1 MKRVLSLILSVC
13 MCITCL
19 AVMPMGAAAE
29 DTAETTVR
37 YFLDM
42 SGMQA
47 SYADTAGTGSV
58 MTTVQEKVQQTN
70 ENGPVVDENGDPVY
84 DTVSKTVAGAF
95 LNKET
100 TVPAHEEE
108 DSEGNVI
115 NVPEKVSSEP
125 CAFEESLANYTFAV
139 ESDGVISEVK
149 EDGSFDILK
158 SGIAK
163 ITATYK
169 NGDITA
175 TASCFITV
183 AETGR
188 LYARVNNAGSGA
200 DPYYGSARAVTVP
213 GRNTYNHIYAYGNVL
228 GEKVNNIF
236 QITMPKTY
244 VISEWD
250 YDGGIGK
257 GFGSMLERELTGYG
271 INLNV
276 SASAGDEYYWTRS
289 FLENSR
295 GNATGKARITETNVK
310 RTQGWH
316 QLTTVIEPGT
326 EKDDARTAHVT
337 LYIDG
342 QVVLSYE
349 NEISETAT
357 AEYKVQN
364 LTSGKY
370 VTGVCIARCE
380 TSSAAVKAVYPAADA
395 TDVPVYSD
403 FGIAFNGTVADGYAD
418 SISVAKADGTTVSFE
433 ASLNVNQNKVK
444 LNMGKLEP
452 QTKYTVTVTNLPVRY
467 KKLSY
472 TYDNKSKKWTQS
484 SETLTENV
492 SGTYSFTTGEEKTD
506 KLGTAL
512 KAMTEQKYSL
522 DYMRYADFTQNNENP
537 AELDKVLNDRHI
549 KINYPG
555 KVTAATAAENG
566 VVTKIK
572 DGVLSVDFAADAK
585 KGGTVRFYDLDSLK
599 NFTSSDVVVASYK
612 YRVRGDLSAVGKGN
626 LRGLASIEHL
636 YPVTAGNGTT
646 QICYKNAGEISGAD
660 LIEFQY
666 DTVNKFNGM
675 LKKDYGNG
683 VQNRTAVVKPADL
696 DGEKWIEIT
705 YVVEYNDGD
714 LGSTDRKIKKVTC
727 FGPSGTF
734 VWDSER
740 AGAKIGSVSL
750 RALNHNLFVNS
761 NVNAAVGFDF
771 KDFAVYG
778 FERPVPSTLSLN
790 VTDADG
796 AAVNPDSV
804 SGAVKLSFSAAMGE
818 AMTADVILAVKEKD
832 SNKLVG
838 CMVNNNVEFNAAEA
852 KTVEETFNL
861 GTEPGAY
868 SFEAYVWNSVTGL
881 VPQYPVTVYTY
892 TAPAN

>member
-29 DTAETTVR
+29 DTAPVTTVR

-42 SGMQA
+42 SGMKA
-47 SYADTAGTGSV
+47 SYTDTAGTGSV
-58 MTTVQEKVQQTN
+58 TTTVQEKVQQTN

-84 DTVSKTVAGAF
+84 DTVSKTVVGAF

-108 DSEGNVI
+108 DSEGNVTI
-115 NVPEKVSSEP
+115 VPEKVSSEP
-125 CAFEESLANYTFAV
+125 CAFEESLANYTFTV
-139 ESDGVISEVK
+139 ESDGVISDVK

-163 ITATYK
+163 ITANYK

-183 AETGR
+183 AETNR
-188 LYARVNNAGSGA
+188 LYAKVNNAGQGA
-200 DPYYGSARAVTVP
+200 DPYYGSARTVTVP
-213 GRNTYNHIYAYGNVL
+213 GNNTYNALNSFGWVL
-228 GEKVNNIF
+228 GEKTNNIYS
-236 QITMPKTY
+236 ITMPKTY

-250 YDGGIGK
+250 YDNGIGK
-257 GFGSMLERELTGYG
+257 GFTSMLERELTGNG
-271 INLNV
+271 INLTV
-276 SASAGDEYYWTRS
+276 TASTDDEYYWTRS

-295 GNATGKARITETNVK
+295 STVATGKARYTETNVK
-310 RTQGWH
+310 RSQGWH
-316 QLTTVIEPGT
+316 QVTAVIEPGT

-342 QVVLSYE
+342 QEVLSYE
-349 NEISETAT
+349 NVISETAIGS
-357 AEYKVQN
+357 EYKVQN
-364 LTSGKY
+364 LTSGRH

-380 TSSAAVKAVYPAADA
+380 TSSAAVKAAYPTADA

-403 FGIAFNGTVADGYAD
+403 FGIAFNGTVTDGYAD
-418 SISVAKADGTTVSFE
+418 SISVAKADGTAVSFE
-433 ASLNVNQNKVK
+433 ASLNVNKNKVK
-444 LNMGKLEP
+444 LNMGKLDP
-452 QTKYTVTVTNLPVRY
+452 QTKYTVTVTNLPVQY
-467 KKLSY
+467 KKLTY
-472 TYDNKSKKWTQS
+472 TYDSKSKKYIQS

-512 KAMTEQKYSL
+512 KAMTEQKYSM

-537 AELDKVLNDRHI
+537 AELDKALNDRHI

-572 DGVLSVDFAADAK
+572 DGVLSVDFAANAK
-585 KGGTVRFYDLDSLK
+585 KGGTIGFYDLDSFK
-599 NFTSSDVVVASYK
+599 DYTSSDVVVASYK
-612 YRVRGDLSAVGKGN
+612 YKVRGDLDAIGVNSLSPYGSLMHIA
-626 LRGLASIEHL
+626 
-636 YPVTAGNGTT
+636 TNGF
-646 QICYKNAGEISGAD
+646 KNANEICGVSLGNSFNNGGNENGFMGSINYGYSGGYVRTKLVAPKD
-660 LIEFQY
+660 LKTG
-666 DTVNKFNGM
+666 D
-675 LKKDYGNG
+675 
-683 VQNRTAVVKPADL
+683 
-696 DGEKWIEIT
+696 WIELT
-705 YVVEYNDGD
+705 YVIEYNDGAQ
-714 LGSTDRKIKKVTC
+714 GTSGRKIKKATIY
-727 FGPSGTF
+727 GPSGTF
-734 VWDSER
+734 ECDFTSKGGDLLSKNLR
-740 AGAKIGSVSL
+740 MLSHSMSAGGST
-750 RALNHNLFVNS
+750 
-761 NVNAAVGFDF
+761 AVGFDF

-778 FERPVPSTLSLN
+778 FERPIPSTLSLN
-790 VTDADG
+790 VTNADDT
-796 AAVNPDSV
+796 AVNPDSAL
-804 SGAVKLSFSAAMGE
+804 GEVKLSFSAAMGE

-838 CMVNNNVEFNAAEA
+838 CMVNNRVEFNAAEA